1 MRFCDA
7 KNRKLR
13 HNRMLQIPIKDL
25 ASRDNRLLPDQMFKE
40 NTLFPSFGK
49 ANEGTRD
56 STLDPKVYGF
66 PAV

>member
-1 MRFCDA
+1 
-7 KNRKLR
+7 
-13 HNRMLQIPIKDL
+13 MLQTPIKDL
-25 ASRDNRLLPDQMFKE
+25 ASWDNRILLDQMFNE

-49 ANEGTRD
+49 ANYGTRD